1 MITMHPG
8 EYLRSALLEPLE
20 LTVSQVAV
28 LMGVS
33 KASVSRLVAGKSD
46 LSAPMA
52 VRLGLVFGNSA
63 ESWMA
68 IQTKFDLER
77 AKAELDQSTVT
88 PYFYGLSKTSD
99 QNKAIIG
106 H

>member
-1 MITMHPG
+1 MITLHPG

-20 LTVSQVAV
+20 LTVSQAAV

-33 KASVSRLVAGKSD
+33 KASVSRLVAGKAD

-77 AKAELDQSTVT
+77 AKAEVDQSTVT
-88 PYFYGLSKTSD
+88 PYFYGLSRASD